1 MTLLLEP
8 PIVRAGGKPPG
19 EMYEDAP
26 APRETEADREEEK
39 QQEGESA

>member
-26 APRETEADREEEK
+26 APRETGGHQEEEK
-39 QQEGESA
+39 EEEGESA

>member
-8 PIVRAGGKPPG
+8 PVVRAGGKPPG

-26 APRETEADREEEK
+26 APEPEHEEEK
-39 QQEGESA
+39 EEGE